1 MDKETTVDVDV
12 GVNSTA
18 FRQLL
23 GVLGSFPKGK
33 RATCMYYASA
43 LFLWLPDS
51 LPWKQLTSG
60 LGHTVSLH
68 VSMRSLVH
76 SLSSRAMSPGSQAPE
91 SDSCVG
97 TQHVFLCLIYSSALS
112 QFSHMQ
118 KGKNIR
124 PMTEILA
131 RVKSFP
137 LFLT

>member
-1 MDKETTVDVDV
+1 MDKETIVDVDV
-12 GVNSTA
+12 GLKA
-18 FRQLL
+18 LL
-23 GVLGSFPKGK
+23 LDSCWGSWDVSPKGK
-33 RATCMYYASA
+33 RATCMCCASA
-43 LFLWLPDS
+43 LSLCLPDS

-60 LGHTVSLH
+60 AGHTVSLH
-68 VSMRSLVH
+68 VPLCSLVH
-76 SLSSRAMSPGSQAPE
+76 SLSSRVSWPGSQAPA

-97 TQHVFLCLIYSSALS
+97 TQHVFLWLIYSSALS

-118 KGKNIR
+118 KGKNIT